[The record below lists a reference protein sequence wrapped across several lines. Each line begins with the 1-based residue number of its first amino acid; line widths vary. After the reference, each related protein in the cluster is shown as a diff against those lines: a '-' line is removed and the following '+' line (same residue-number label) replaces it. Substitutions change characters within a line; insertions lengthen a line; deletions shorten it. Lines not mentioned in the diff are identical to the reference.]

1 MHNSTFSDPVR
12 DSSLFTSRLAIT
24 LLGVLLL
31 SLIIIFRYADLQVS
45 QHQDFVTQ
53 SDNNRVHVR
62 PSPPSRGLIY
72 DRNGELLADNRPS
85 YSLNIV
91 RERADNLDEL
101 IQSLGL
107 LIDISEADIKRFR
120 KRLGRRRP
128 YEQTPLKFNLT
139 EEERSILAVNSYRL
153 NGAEISAR
161 LTRFYPYREL
171 FGHVIGYVGRIND
184 REIVEIDPVQY
195 SGTDSIGKIGLEKY
209 YEEKLLGQVGSEHVE
224 TNARGRVMRVLE
236 KVDAI
241 SGSDLTLHLDTR
253 IQQAAYGALEG
264 ERGALVAIDVKTGGV
279 LAMASTP
286 SFDPNLFVTGISQK
300 DYNNLLY
307 SPDRPLF
314 DRTVRGQYPPGS
326 TVKPVYGLISLHK
339 NTTTMDYTVR
349 DTGYY
354 HLPGI
359 ERPWRDWKRGGH
371 GYRVDLAQAIIESC
385 DIYFYDIG
393 YKTGIDE
400 LSRYSHLFG
409 LGYPTGVDL
418 PGERPGIMPSKAWKK
433 GSRGQSWFNG
443 DTINASIGQGYM
455 LATPLQLAV
464 MAARVASRGEIRKPR
479 LLKAVNGVD
488 LPHEEPEATI
498 KIQSKY
504 WDYVHQAM
512 IDVIHSPR
520 GTAQGIHKGLTYQM
534 AGKTGTAQVISVK
547 AEEEYDSS
555 KLDKRQWDHALFV
568 AFAPADDPQI
578 AVGLI
583 VENGEHGSSAAAPV
597 ARIVIDTYMANK
609 LQAAEKQAKEKQTE
623 RQGQG

>member
-209 YEEKLLGQVGSEHVE
+209 YEE
-224 TNARGRVMRVLE
+224 
-236 KVDAI
+236 
-241 SGSDLTLHLDTR
+241 
-253 IQQAAYGALEG
+253 
-264 ERGALVAIDVKTGGV
+264 
-279 LAMASTP
+279 P
-286 SFDPNLFVTGISQK
+286 
-300 DYNNLLY
+300 
-307 SPDRPLF
+307 
-314 DRTVRGQYPPGS
+314 
-326 TVKPVYGLISLHK
+326 
-339 NTTTMDYTVR
+339 
-349 DTGYY
+349 
-354 HLPGI
+354 
-359 ERPWRDWKRGGH
+359 
-371 GYRVDLAQAIIESC
+371 
-385 DIYFYDIG
+385 
-393 YKTGIDE
+393 
-400 LSRYSHLFG
+400 
-409 LGYPTGVDL
+409 
-418 PGERPGIMPSKAWKK
+418 
-433 GSRGQSWFNG
+433 
-443 DTINASIGQGYM
+443 
-455 LATPLQLAV
+455 
-464 MAARVASRGEIRKPR
+464 
-479 LLKAVNGVD
+479 
-488 LPHEEPEATI
+488 
-498 KIQSKY
+498 
-504 WDYVHQAM
+504 
-512 IDVIHSPR
+512 
-520 GTAQGIHKGLTYQM
+520 
-534 AGKTGTAQVISVK
+534 
-547 AEEEYDSS
+547 
-555 KLDKRQWDHALFV
+555 
-568 AFAPADDPQI
+568 
-578 AVGLI
+578 
-583 VENGEHGSSAAAPV
+583 
-597 ARIVIDTYMANK
+597 
-609 LQAAEKQAKEKQTE
+609 
-623 RQGQG
+623 